1 MIIMARFILSRK
13 KVLEQ
18 YRILSEVA
26 DIVGYNFKA
35 NKEVGKIIER
45 ETTAPI
51 VASSFSSI
59 KEIEEKA
66 RIIYI
71 LQGNNIEDM
80 KNILKS
86 GVKSFIVDNE
96 SDLKRL
102 LSLEE
107 EINLFLRMKV
117 REHTIYTGK
126 YFVYGFHWK
135 RVQDLIPELRKNK
148 NIKELG
154 IHFHR
159 KTQNVGEWFLIEE
172 FKDVLN
178 EDVVNAINLINIGGG
193 IPVEYAN
200 SKPNIKFI
208 LEKIK
213 EFKNFVNHLGIK
225 LAIEPGR
232 FIAAPSIKLEAN
244 IINAYEDNLI
254 LDCSVYNTCVDIILM
269 NIKLLVEGEKE
280 VGRYRYLLKGYTP
293 DSMDIFRYKVYFDEE
308 KKVNDTIVFLNAG
321 AYNFYTEF
329 NDLPRV
335 PTIIID

>member
-1 MIIMARFILSRK
+1 MARFILSRK

-18 YRILSEVA
+18 YRILSEIT

-35 NKEVGKIIER
+35 NKEVGKIIEK
-45 ETTAPI
+45 ETNAPI
-51 VASSFSSI
+51 VISSLNSI
-59 KEIEEKA
+59 KEIEEKS

-71 LQGNNIEDM
+71 LQGNNLDEI
-80 KNILKS
+80 KSILKD
-86 GVKSFIVDNE
+86 GVKTFIVDNE

-102 LSLEE
+102 LSLEK
-107 EINLFLRMKV
+107 EINLFVRMKV

-135 RVQDLIPELRKNK
+135 RLQELITKLRKNK

-159 KTQNVGEWFLIEE
+159 KTQNVGEWFLKEE
-172 FKDVLN
+172 FNDVLT
-178 EDVVNAINLINIGGG
+178 EDVTSAIDIINIGGG

-200 SKPNIKFI
+200 SKPNIEVI

-213 EFKNFVNHLGIK
+213 EFKDFVNSLGIK

-232 FIAAPSIKLEAN
+232 FIAAPPIKLEAN
-244 IINAYEDNLI
+244 VINAYEDNLI
-254 LDCSVYNTCVDIILM
+254 LDCSVYNTCIDIILM
-269 NIKLLVEGEKE
+269 NVKLLVEGEKE
-280 VGRYRYLLKGYTP
+280 SGRYKYILKGYTP
-293 DSMDIFRYKVYFDEE
+293 DSMDIFRYKVFFDEE
-308 KKVNDTIVFLNAG
+308 KKIGDKIVFINAG

-335 PTIIID
+335 PTIIVD